1 MKAKVVNLSISDG
14 DFRNRNKVIMKEDE
28 ERQRLVEETLS
39 ADEVVETWELGK
51 LLGLK
56 AMGDEQD
63 IIIELRK
70 LQGETRK

>member
-1 MKAKVVNLSISDG
+1 MVNLSISDG

-39 ADEVVETWELGK
+39 ADEAVEMWELGK

-70 LQGETRK
+70 L